1 MKDVERSNYWL
12 KEKNYDKAI
21 EELKPLSEKESDDQL
36 LYLLNLGMVY
46 HLAGKWDESIQT
58 LLKADAIAEIK
69 DYTSLSREAGSILLN
84 DGVLQYRGDDYEK
97 VLIHIYLSLNFL
109 MKNDLDGALVE
120 ARRVNE
126 ILQRFRDE
134 AKRNY
139 EQNSFA
145 FYLSALVWEANKDWD
160 DAYIAYND
168 TYKHYKTNDYLKE
181 DLIRSSERASREEE
195 HAKWKKL
202 FGQKAFSVAA
212 DRDTGELVFIYQQ
225 GKGPVKRPNPS
236 FDKIPKLF
244 PVSTVAMRAS
254 IEIAGQTAKTQTIY
268 NLQDVAIKSLDEQY
282 ALIISKRIAG
292 LATKFIVSK
301 QVAKKNEALGM
312 AAWIGLNLL
321 DQADLRQ
328 WSNLPETFQIAR
340 IRVKPGEY
348 TVQAKAL
355 NYENKPTSEAQTFE
369 KVKIQKGKT
378 TFLNWRSFE

>member
-12 KEKNYDKAI
+12 REKNYEKAI
-21 EELKPLSEKESDDQL
+21 EELKPLAEKEGDDQL
-36 LYLLNLGMVY
+36 LYLLNLGMAY

-69 DYTSLSREAGSILLN
+69 DYISLSREAGSILLN
-84 DGVLQYRGDDYEK
+84 DGLLQYKGDDYEK

-134 AKRNY
+134 SKRKY
-139 EQNSFA
+139 EQSSLA
-145 FYLSALVWEANKDWD
+145 FYLSAMIWEANRDWD

-168 TYKHYKTNDYLKE
+168 TYKHFKENDYLKE
-181 DLIRSSERASREEE
+181 DLLRLSKR
-195 HAKWKKL
+195 
-202 FGQKAFSVAA
+202 A
-212 DRDTGELVFIYQQ
+212 DRQDDYEKWRNKFGNRTYSAPDKESGELILIYQQ
-225 GKGPVKRPNPS
+225 GRGPVKKPHPS

-244 PVSTVAMRAS
+244 PVGTIAMKAS
-254 IEIAGQTAKTQTIY
+254 LEVNGKKAKTQTIY
-268 NLQDVAIKSLDEQY
+268 NLQDVAIKSLEEQY
-282 ALIISKRIAG
+282 ALIIGKRVGG
-292 LATKFIVSK
+292 LAAKFIVSQ

-312 AAWIGLNLL
+312 ATWIGLNLM

-340 IRVKPGEY
+340 MYLKPGTY
-348 TVQAKAL
+348 DVNVSALDYAGKA
-355 NYENKPTSEAQTFE
+355 TAEAQKFE
-369 KVKIQKGKT
+369 KVKINKGKI
-378 TFLNWRSFE
+378 TFLNWRSFN